1 MKSGKRVQKDGRIIR
16 QTTIENY
23 LALQKRLIA
32 YEKEKGIVLRIRD
45 YEDLRTIRARKIERN
60 YWKRFYFSFTEYMYR
75 KCDLYDNYV
84 GTQMKLLRAFFNYQN
99 REMDPSPGPYHNR
112 FYVTS
117 EEIPVLVLIP
127 ERLNFLIYNKEF
139 ENSLPKRLRVMKD
152 IFVFGCI
159 TALRF
164 GDLMKANRLNIEY
177 INKNVYLCTTSQ
189 KTNHRTRIYLPDF
202 AKEILLKYKRR
213 KRTLFPPISNVNFNV
228 AIKKIALL
236 AGWTEEIEVTRSK
249 RGEHFEKFRDDKK
262 TYYRF
267 CDLIASHSMRRTAIT
282 TLLRMGMNE
291 TNVRIISGHKAN
303 STSFYRYVS
312 YSDGFLDE
320 ELLKAYA
327 RIAAKDSSH
336 IAAAFAN
343 KTALQK

>member
-1 MKSGKRVQKDGRIIR
+1 MQSGKRVQKDGRIIR
-16 QTTIENY
+16 KTTIKNY
-23 LALQKRLIA
+23 LALKKNLTDFSN
-32 YEKEKGIVLRIRD
+32 EKGIVIRIRD
-45 YEDLRTIRARKIERN
+45 YEQLGTARARIIERN
-60 YWKRFYFSFTEYMYR
+60 YWRRFYFSFTEYLYQ

-84 GTQMKLLRAFFNYQN
+84 GTQIKLLRAFFNYQN
-99 REMDPSPGPYHNR
+99 DEMNPSPGNFHNR

-117 EEIPVLVLIP
+117 EEIPVLVLVP

-139 ENSLPKRLRVMKD
+139 EDSLPKRLRVMKD

-164 GDLMKANRLNIEY
+164 GDLMKTNRTNIEY

-189 KTNHRTRIYLPDF
+189 KTNLRSRVYLPDF

-213 KRTLFPPISNVNFNV
+213 KRTLFPPISNVNFNL

-249 RGEHFEKFRDDKK
+249 RGEHVAKFKDERK
-262 TYYRF
+262 TYFRF

-282 TLLRMGMNE
+282 TMLRMGMNE
-291 TNVRIISGHKAN
+291 TNTRIISGHKAN
-303 STSFYRYVS
+303 SASFYRYVN
-312 YSDGFLDE
+312 YADGFMDE
-320 ELLKAYA
+320 EMKKFHLKF
-327 RIAAKDSSH
+327 AAIEGGENHADYQ
-336 IAAAFAN
+336 N
-343 KTALQK
+343 KKTLH